1 MAKARRFSLR
11 EEKRRIAR
19 EHPPI
24 EVELDNVDVAPEDW
38 AEGME
43 DRSPRVIQIP
53 SPTVWS
59 DEVLELSKADPVAC
73 AQLLLGLDNYEA
85 WRANGGTAMDVFQ
98 IIEAESGITTG
109 ESKPSTAG

>member
-11 EEKRRIAR
+11 EEKRRIVR

-24 EVELDNVDVAPEDW
+24 EVELDNADDDGA
-38 AEGME
+38 
-43 DRSPRVIQIP
+43 DRPDPRIVLIQNP
-53 SPTVWS
+53 VSWS
-59 DEVLELSKADPVAC
+59 DEVLELSKSDPVAC
-73 AQLLLGLDNYEA
+73 AQLLLGLENYEA

-98 IIEAESGITTG
+98 IIEAESGVTTG